1 EKSLKRARFFK
12 LQAIAADGR
21 MFHGMSPCSELA
33 VNRFGGRRFPAR
45 EEKRSAERAIC
56 RTEWKRLAFRL
67 FICGSPQTDP
77 IVAVTAGQQVSTFAG
92 MALCERHR
100 TSDRYGFRRSRDMQE
115 DRIQKLEILVTEH
128 ERTIEELSNQLTEH
142 WATIDRLEKMLHSL
156 AERFLT
162 LEEAVAPE
170 VPVTKP
176 PHY

>member
-1 EKSLKRARFFK
+1 
-12 LQAIAADGR
+12 
-21 MFHGMSPCSELA
+21 
-33 VNRFGGRRFPAR
+33 
-45 EEKRSAERAIC
+45 
-56 RTEWKRLAFRL
+56 
-67 FICGSPQTDP
+67 
-77 IVAVTAGQQVSTFAG
+77 
-92 MALCERHR
+92 
-100 TSDRYGFRRSRDMQE
+100 MQE

-170 VPVTKP
+170 VPGTKP